1 MTKGTMKS
9 KGRSYPPVLGPGSA
23 AAAWFPLLLAFQ
35 MMQPGRSP
43 RRVRKQRAAR
53 PPVEAS
59 GVEPSSSSTGMMLSD
74 VGSTVPPAQQIPPL
88 PLPVVATP
96 AQISLQC
103 DEVQVPPVASDPAPG
118 SLGHRFQQACSC
130 QLHDFL
136 QWSALPRPS
145 FENKTVNNMHF

>member
-9 KGRSYPPVLGPGSA
+9 KGRSSPTVVGPGA

-53 PPVEAS
+53 PHVEVA
-59 GVEPSSSSTGMMLSD
+59 GVEPSSSSRGMLLSD
-74 VGSTVPPAQQIPPL
+74 VGSAVPPAQEVPSL
-88 PLPVVATP
+88 PLPVVAS
-96 AQISLQC
+96 AEQIVSLQS
-103 DEVQVPPVASDPAPG
+103 DELQVPPVASDPAPD
-118 SLGHRFQQACSC
+118 SLGHRFQKACSC

-136 QWSALPRPS
+136 QWSALPRPI
-145 FENKTVNNMHF
+145 